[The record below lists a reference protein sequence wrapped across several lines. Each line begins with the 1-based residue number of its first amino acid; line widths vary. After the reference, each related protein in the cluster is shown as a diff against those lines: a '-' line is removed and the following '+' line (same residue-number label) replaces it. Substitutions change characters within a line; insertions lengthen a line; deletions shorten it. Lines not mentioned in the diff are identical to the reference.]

1 MKKLLALL
9 LALVMV
15 VCIFAGCSNDA
26 KDPTD
31 APTDGNTDATDA
43 PTETTPVEKH
53 ENRVIYGSSTE
64 ISGDLGNAWWTNNAT
79 DKVIRDLIDDYATV
93 ACLRSGSALSG
104 DSGSRR
110 YRFCRYR

>member
-15 VCIFAGCSNDA
+15 VCVFAGCSNDT

-31 APTDGNTDATDA
+31 APTDGSDEATTEA
-43 PTETTPVEKH
+43 PTEPVEAR

-79 DKVIRDLIDDYATV
+79 DKVIRDLIDDYGTITFDQFGEMVTNDTV
-93 ACLRSGSALSG
+93 CSGV
-104 DSGSRR
+104 
-110 YRFCRYR
+110 